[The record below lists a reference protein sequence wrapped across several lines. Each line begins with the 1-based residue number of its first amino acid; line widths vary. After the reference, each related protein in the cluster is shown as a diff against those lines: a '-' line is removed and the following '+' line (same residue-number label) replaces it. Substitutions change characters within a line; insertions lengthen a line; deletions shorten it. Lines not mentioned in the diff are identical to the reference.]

1 MSSRETPRG
10 ESRKKRVEKTQKP
23 PTSGQTE
30 AQRTPTS
37 GQPERPALPAAPTA
51 KRPRT
56 STSEKNNRT
65 KNPRMTNSIR
75 GTVSGTVQ
83 VEATP
88 DVTSDPMSNPS
99 ITSSAMRRR
108 AARSSRPNPSVSHG
122 GVYTAPTPSEVLSA
136 VSRVSNGSRSVMHQN
151 SMSLAFVLNMVKRLL
166 EQHTMKHQPFLPEDE
181 LMRVSREYNPRRGFY
196 LSC

>member
-1 MSSRETPRG
+1 
-10 ESRKKRVEKTQKP
+10 
-23 PTSGQTE
+23 
-30 AQRTPTS
+30 
-37 GQPERPALPAAPTA
+37 LPAAPTA
-51 KRPRT
+51 KRPRA
-56 STSEKNNRT
+56 STSESNRT

-75 GTVSGTVQ
+75 GAVSGTAQ
-83 VEATP
+83 VKSTP
-88 DVTSDPMSNPS
+88 DVTSDSVSSPR

-122 GVYTAPTPSEVLSA
+122 GVYTAPTRSEVLSA
-136 VSRVSNGSRSVMHQN
+136 ASRTSNGSRSVMHQN
-151 SMSLAFVLNMVKRLL
+151 SMSLAFVLNTVKRLL